1 MQPSESLAEDPLQ
14 SATTRLS
21 SSSGRGILT
30 KDRCVCVYVPLSVVK
45 MMDDDDGG
53 GGDGDGECRCCYR
66 AVDLE
71 DVDELS
77 LIDHKD
83 IMSLI
88 TRKQEVRARYCTK
101 FHV

>member
-1 MQPSESLAEDPLQ
+1 
-14 SATTRLS
+14 
-21 SSSGRGILT
+21 
-30 KDRCVCVYVPLSVVK
+30 

-88 TRKQEVRARYCTK
+88 TRKQEVRARYCAK